1 MELDSPIFEHEHW
14 MRRCLLLAKR
24 GWGKVSPNPMV
35 GSVLVRNGRAL
46 AEGWHD
52 VFGGPHAERMLF
64 DGWDDGS
71 DLSDC
76 ILYVS
81 LEPCSHFGKTPP
93 CANLILEKG
102 VGTVVVGVLDP
113 NPQVSGRG
121 VELLRSSGVEVVVG
135 ILEEECRQLNWS
147 FWVNQ
152 RLGRAAVMAKW
163 AETSDGFMGSGTLDR
178 VKISGEASGLWV
190 MKMRAGMDAILV
202 GANTWK
208 LDRPRLNVRGKV
220 VMDGLEIDY
229 KQPVRIVLDRSG
241 SGEVYEE
248 NVKDGVGLLWVL
260 DGFSEVRT
268 LLEWLYMEKG
278 IGVVMVEG
286 GAKVLEAFFK
296 EDCVDRVDVLRN
308 EGMMLGDGVKSPSIG
323 VGMELKQMGNMGAD
337 EHWFWERALK

>member
-1 MELDSPIFEHEHW
+1 
-14 MRRCLLLAKR
+14 
-24 GWGKVSPNPMV
+24 
-35 GSVLVRNGRAL
+35 
-46 AEGWHD
+46 
-52 VFGGPHAERMLF
+52 
-64 DGWDDGS
+64 
-71 DLSDC
+71 
-76 ILYVS
+76 
-81 LEPCSHFGKTPP
+81 
-93 CANLILEKG
+93 
-102 VGTVVVGVLDP
+102 VVVGVLDP

-163 AETSDGFMGSGTLDR
+163 AETSDSFIGTGTSDR
-178 VKISGEASGLWV
+178 VKISGEASGMWV

-220 VMDGLEIDY
+220 VMEGLEVDY

-241 SGEVYEE
+241 SGEVHEE
-248 NVKDGVGLLWVL
+248 NVEDGVGLLWVL
-260 DGFSEVRT
+260 DGFSDVST
-268 LLEWLYMEKG
+268 LLEWLYLEKG

-286 GAKVLEAFFK
+286 GAKVLEAFFE

-308 EGMMLGDGVKSPSIG
+308 AGMMLGEGVKSPSIG
-323 VGMELKQMGNMGAD
+323 VGMELKQMGNMGTD
-337 EHWFWERALK
+337 EHWFWERVLK